1 MTALKNLVSGVAIG
15 LVLAQPL
22 AAACSR
28 DAIMVFDGSGSM
40 ATPAADPPH
49 LPRIDEARS
58 ALGQALPDVTSLRR
72 VGLMVYGPGPLG
84 PCDNVEMRVPP
95 TRDALAIMGA
105 LAGTVPEGDTPLTKA
120 VRAAANALTPEGII
134 VLITDGRETCG
145 GGTCA
150 LAADLAASAP
160 GITVHVIG
168 FKVWENFSRWPG
180 FHAESGALERQPAR
194 CMADETGGLFIS
206 TDSVEELV
214 DALRETLGCA
224 VIGRV
229 AGETLLRKT

>member
-1 MTALKNLVSGVAIG
+1 MTRTGP
-15 LVLAQPL
+15 VLGILSIVTMMAQPL
-22 AAACSR
+22 AAACTR

-40 ATPAADPPH
+40 STPAADPPH
-49 LPRIDEARS
+49 LPRIEEARQ
-58 ALGQALPDVTSLRR
+58 ALGRALPDVVALRR
-72 VGLMVYGPGPLG
+72 VGLLVYGPGPLAA
-84 PCDNVEMRVPP
+84 CDNVAMRIAPS
-95 TRDALAIMGA
+95 RDALAIMA
-105 LAGTVPEGDTPLTKA
+105 EVESIIPEGDTPLTKA
-120 VRAAANALTPEGII
+120 VRAASAQLAPEGVI

-150 LAADLAASAP
+150 LAAELATNSP

-194 CMADETGGLFIS
+194 CMADETGGIFIN
-206 TDSVEELV
+206 TDTVEELV

-224 VIGRV
+224 IISAIPNEGK
-229 AGETLLRKT
+229 ARKS